1 MNWVCNPYEYTKQKT
16 KNKDPNTEKE
26 LLSKLLD
33 FSHSTSIVMQE
44 HWIGIAHPRMT
55 NNKTSCVLL

>member
-44 HWIGIAHPRMT
+44 H
-55 NNKTSCVLL
+55 